1 MLADP
6 IDLRRTIEGE
16 LGARTHGNHGKLV
29 WEDCPRARKG
39 GEKGREDGDGVSRAK
54 VELVVL
60 LGVAE
65 GLSPG
70 LFIGDGGRFTG
81 ENIFGNVV
89 LVLYGYGEVLMEI
102 AEGIMMARK
111 GTRERGGNGK
121 FEAARVED
129 GGDARSLSSSPG
141 RRQ

>member
-1 MLADP
+1 
-6 IDLRRTIEGE
+6 
-16 LGARTHGNHGKLV
+16 
-29 WEDCPRARKG
+29 
-39 GEKGREDGDGVSRAK
+39 VSHAK

-65 GLSPG
+65 GLLPG

-81 ENIFGNVV
+81 ENISGNVV
-89 LVLYGYGEVLMEI
+89 LMLYGYGEVLMEI
-102 AEGIMMARK
+102 AEGIMMVRK

-121 FEAARVED
+121 SEAARVED
-129 GGDARSLSSSPG
+129 GGDAGSSSSSPG